1 MDSRPSRHLTVPCTR
16 CGRAAAEIA
25 LLPATETGES
35 MWHGRDRL
43 ERTDFLGTVVKFG
56 AYAQLLDFFET
67 LCRGEYAA
75 VRADDADF
83 VAFYC
88 ETCGQVYCDQ
98 CCCLRRSWALSRRRF
113 LALTCLVVYRFMGD
127 MANSFALC
135 WSSGEVRRKPCPIR
149 GDYG

>member
-1 MDSRPSRHLTVPCTR
+1 MDSHPSRHLTLPCTR

-35 MWHGRDRL
+35 MWHSRDRL

-56 AYAQLLDFFET
+56 AYARLLDFFET

-75 VRADDADF
+75 VRTDYADF

-88 ETCGQVYCDQ
+88 ETCGQAYCDQ
-98 CCCLRRSWALSRRRF
+98 CWRIGTPVFDEGFYDYTLG
-113 LALTCLVVYRFMGD
+113 TCPQGHEQVVD
-127 MANSFALC
+127 
-135 WSSGEVRRKPCPIR
+135 
-149 GDYG
+149 D

>member
-1 MDSRPSRHLTVPCTR
+1 MQTRCAGFDELPAVRFYRRASCAVEAKTSRHLTVPCTR

-56 AYAQLLDFFET
+56 AYAQLLKFFET

-75 VRADDADF
+75 VRTDDADF

-88 ETCGQVYCDQ
+88 DDCGQVYCDQ
-98 CCCLRRSWALSRRRF
+98 CWRVGTPVFDEGFYDYTLG
-113 LALTCLVVYRFMGD
+113 TCPQGHEQIVD
-127 MANSFALC
+127 
-135 WSSGEVRRKPCPIR
+135 
-149 GDYG
+149 D